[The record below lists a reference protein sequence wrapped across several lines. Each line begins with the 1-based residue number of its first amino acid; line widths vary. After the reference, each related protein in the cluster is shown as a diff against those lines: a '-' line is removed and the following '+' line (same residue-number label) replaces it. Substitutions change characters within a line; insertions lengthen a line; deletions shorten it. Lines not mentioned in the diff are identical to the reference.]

1 MERVI
6 ITTLCYHGTD
16 CRVAAW
22 QSNGKISRICLE
34 DPREERLL
42 GSIHVGKVQ
51 KILPDIKG
59 AFVEIENRT
68 SCYFPYTKE
77 SNFLYTMPKKAS
89 ELRAGD
95 ELLVQ
100 VTREAIKTKA
110 PCVSSN
116 LNFTGKYLVLT
127 TGNRTLG
134 ISAKIP
140 SGKREKLK
148 EFLEELMPEDCSYGI
163 ILRTNGALASAEELK
178 EELRSLETQFTQ
190 LYQKALHT
198 PCYTKLSKGESI
210 TASILKDV
218 HWKETEKI
226 ITDQKTLYEEL
237 CVSRQDIPVASMC
250 AIEYYEDSLLPLA
263 RLYNLERELDQALQE
278 KIWLK
283 SGGFLIIQ
291 QTEAFVAIDVNT
303 GKHSSKK
310 DAEENYKQINRE
322 AALEIARQLR
332 LRNLSGMILVDFINM
347 KNTND
352 QSELLQYMGSLVRF
366 GPDADCSCGCNC
378 SRHHGDHPE
387 KVCQNPCRTAAP
399 AEEGRINYARENF
412 KTVARSRIFSVNYDC
427 VFCNLCTAA
436 VSFRTVWCGR
446 YGNYFIDSG
455 TAICKSDGVFPALS
469 VSGAFSGR
477 TANVRNYS
485 DVDFVLYP
493 CNGRIT
499 DPVSLI
505 SRRNGDN
512 QRGTE

>member
-6 ITTLCYHGTD
+6 ITTLCYHGTN

-34 DPREERLL
+34 DPQGDRLL

-77 SNFLYTMPKKAS
+77 SNFLYTMPKKTS
-89 ELRAGD
+89 GLRAGD

-134 ISAKIP
+134 ISTKIP
-140 SGKREKLK
+140 AEKREELK
-148 EFLEELMPEDCSYGI
+148 ELLEELLPEERTYGI
-163 ILRTNGALASAEELK
+163 ILRTNGALASAEELR
-178 EELRSLETQFTQ
+178 EELRSLEAQFTQ
-190 LYQKALHT
+190 LHRKALHT
-198 PCYTKLSKGESI
+198 PCYTKLSRGESI

-218 HWKETEKI
+218 HWEETEKI
-226 ITDQKTLYEEL
+226 ITDQKALYEEL
-237 CVSRQDIPVASMC
+237 CVSRQDTPAASLC
-250 AIEYYEDSLLPLA
+250 AIEYYEDSLLPLV

-283 SGGFLIIQ
+283 SGGFLVIQ

-322 AALEIARQLR
+322 AALEIARQIR
-332 LRNLSGMILVDFINM
+332 LRNLSGMILIDFINM
-347 KNTND
+347 RD
-352 QSELLQYMGSLVRF
+352 CEDRSDLIQYMRSLVRSDSMQTVVVDVTTL
-366 GPDADCSCGCNC
+366 GIMEITRKKSA
-378 SRHHGDHPE
+378 
-387 KVCQNPCRTAAP
+387 KTL
-399 AEEGRINYARENF
+399 AEQ
-412 KTVARSRIFSVNYDC
+412 
-427 VFCNLCTAA
+427 L
-436 VSFRTVWCGR
+436 
-446 YGNYFIDSG
+446 
-455 TAICKSDGVFPALS
+455 
-469 VSGAFSGR
+469 
-477 TANVRNYS
+477 
-485 DVDFVLYP
+485 
-493 CNGRIT
+493 
-499 DPVSLI
+499 
-505 SRRNGDN
+505 N
-512 QRGTE
+512 QLRKGE

>member
-178 EELRSLETQFTQ
+178 EELRSLETQFTP
-190 LYQKALHT
+190 AVSESTAHT
-198 PCYTKLSKGESI
+198 
-210 TASILKDV
+210 V
-218 HWKETEKI
+218 
-226 ITDQKTLYEEL
+226 LYEAFQRRIDHCIHSE
-237 CVSRQDIPVASMC
+237 RC
-250 AIEYYEDSLLPLA
+250 A
-263 RLYNLERELDQALQE
+263 LER
-278 KIWLK
+278 
-283 SGGFLIIQ
+283 
-291 QTEAFVAIDVNT
+291 
-303 GKHSSKK
+303 
-310 DAEENYKQINRE
+310 NR
-322 AALEIARQLR
+322 
-332 LRNLSGMILVDFINM
+332 
-347 KNTND
+347 KN
-352 QSELLQYMGSLVRF
+352 
-366 GPDADCSCGCNC
+366 
-378 SRHHGDHPE
+378 HHGPE
-387 KVCQNPCRTAAP
+387 
-399 AEEGRINYARENF
+399 
-412 KTVARSRIFSVNYDC
+412 D
-427 VFCNLCTAA
+427 A
-436 VSFRTVWCGR
+436 V
-446 YGNYFIDSG
+446 
-455 TAICKSDGVFPALS
+455 
-469 VSGAFSGR
+469 
-477 TANVRNYS
+477 
-485 DVDFVLYP
+485 
-493 CNGRIT
+493 
-499 DPVSLI
+499 
-505 SRRNGDN
+505 
-512 QRGTE
+512 

>member
-16 CRVAAW
+16 CRVTAW

-77 SNFLYTMPKKAS
+77 SNFLYTMPKKAP

-100 VTREAIKTKA
+100 ITREAIKTKA

-278 KIWLK
+278 KI
-283 SGGFLIIQ
+283 
-291 QTEAFVAIDVNT
+291 
-303 GKHSSKK
+303 
-310 DAEENYKQINRE
+310 
-322 AALEIARQLR
+322 
-332 LRNLSGMILVDFINM
+332 
-347 KNTND
+347 
-352 QSELLQYMGSLVRF
+352 
-366 GPDADCSCGCNC
+366 
-378 SRHHGDHPE
+378 
-387 KVCQNPCRTAAP
+387 
-399 AEEGRINYARENF
+399 
-412 KTVARSRIFSVNYDC
+412 
-427 VFCNLCTAA
+427 
-436 VSFRTVWCGR
+436 
-446 YGNYFIDSG
+446 
-455 TAICKSDGVFPALS
+455 
-469 VSGAFSGR
+469 
-477 TANVRNYS
+477 
-485 DVDFVLYP
+485 
-493 CNGRIT
+493 
-499 DPVSLI
+499 
-505 SRRNGDN
+505 
-512 QRGTE
+512 